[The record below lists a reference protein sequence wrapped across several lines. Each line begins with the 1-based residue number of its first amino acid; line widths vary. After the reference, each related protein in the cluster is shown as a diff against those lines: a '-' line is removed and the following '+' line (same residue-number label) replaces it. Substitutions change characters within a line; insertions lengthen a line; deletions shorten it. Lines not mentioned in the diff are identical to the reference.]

1 MTVPVTLKLAELAVG
16 LSLEDLQP
24 EVRLVARQAV
34 LDWIG
39 VSIAG
44 VSQAPVTAMAAVLLA
59 QGGEPT
65 ATALLQ
71 GQRLPSIN
79 AALFNGMASHAL
91 DYDDV
96 NFAVPGHASA
106 PVLAAAL
113 AVAEELK
120 ASGRDFL
127 EAFVAGYEVGCRV
140 GLLLA
145 PNHYSLGFHA
155 TSTAGTFGATAAA
168 GKLLGLNAR
177 QMARAF
183 GIAATRASGIKAV
196 FGTSGKPLQA
206 GNAAS
211 NGVLSALLARAGLD
225 AIEDALEHKIG
236 FAATHGKALNV
247 EAALGNA
254 RLVGDFSFVPSE
266 PEDGPARHHI
276 EFNLFK
282 YHATC
287 YETHSAIECALAL
300 RTHLGGKVEQIRSIE
315 MLVNSHCD
323 DICNIQ
329 IPQTGFEGKFSLR
342 LATAFGLLGLP
353 TGDPALFSDANVN
366 SPRAVEMRDRV
377 TISLRDDVR
386 VPVTKLRVELSDG
399 STWSTES
406 DSSVPMQDLQQQQSK
421 LESKFLVLTSE
432 HVGQAE
438 SKQAIR
444 AVASLEKIQDIRT
457 FTATFGASA

>member
-1 MTVPVTLKLAELAVG
+1 MTLPVTLKLAELAVG
-16 LSLEDLQP
+16 FSLEDLQP
-24 EVRLVARQAV
+24 ETRLVARQAV

-39 VSIAG
+39 VSLAG
-44 VSQAPVTAMAAVLLA
+44 VYQAPVTAMAAVLLA

-71 GQRLPSIN
+71 GQRLPSIS

-113 AVAEELK
+113 AVAEELR
-120 ASGRDFL
+120 ASGRAFL
-127 EAFVAGYEVGCRV
+127 EAFVTGYEIGCRV

-145 PNHYSLGFHA
+145 PDHYSLGFHA

-168 GKLLGLNAR
+168 GKLLGLNTR

-183 GIAATRASGIKAV
+183 GIAATRSSGIKGV

-225 AIEDALEHKIG
+225 SIEDALEHRMG
-236 FAATHGKALNV
+236 FAATHGKTLNV

-254 RLVGDFSFVPSE
+254 FLVRDFSLAPPSADE
-266 PEDGPARHHI
+266 GPTRHHI

-300 RTHLGGKVEQIRSIE
+300 RAHLGGKVEQIRSVEIQ
-315 MLVNSHCD
+315 VNSHCD
-323 DICNIQ
+323 DICNIHS
-329 IPQTGFEGKFSLR
+329 PQTGFEGKFSLR
-342 LATAFGLLGLP
+342 IATAFGLLGLP

-377 TISLRDDVR
+377 TVSLRDDVG
-386 VPVTKLRVELSDG
+386 VPVAKLFAEISDG

-406 DSSVPMQDLQQQQSK
+406 DSSVPMHDLQQQQEK
-421 LESKFLVLTSE
+421 LESKFLALASGHIGE
-432 HVGQAE
+432 AR
-438 SKQAIR
+438 SKQVVR
-444 AVASLEKIQDIRT
+444 AAAALEKIQDIRT
-457 FTATFGASA
+457 FTATFGALA